1 MNAKQAKAIMLT
13 TLMDML
19 GYKAIKT
26 ERGGQELKYLSP
38 FRKEAEPS
46 FNVNLLKNSWYD
58 FGEGEGGNTLDFVVT
73 YLRSNGKPSSVKDA
87 LSWLDQTTGRYK
99 STSRNT
105 TQTSNHSSFSQQAAP
120 EVKITAP
127 KAPTRLLEF
136 IRAHNIEDPRIYSYL
151 NKRGIPPIIVDLYL
165 QEIHY
170 RNIESG
176 KPFFAFGMPNAG
188 GGYEIRAASDKL
200 KFKSSLIANDIS
212 FIGGTKGE
220 GVVNVF
226 EGMTD
231 FLSLLVMLGVKNLKG
246 DSIIMHSLSS
256 FTRTCDYIKANGYS
270 RINTFLDNNKS
281 GESYSLKFAE
291 VFGDR
296 AINNS
301 PHFQPHEDLND
312 TLRSGAIPNFTPK
325 IDYPNP

>member
-1 MNAKQAKAIMLT
+1 MNAKQAKAILLT
-13 TLMDML
+13 SLMDVL

-58 FGEGEGGNTLDFVVT
+58 FGEGEGGNTLDFAIT
-73 YLRSNGKPSSVKDA
+73 FLRSNGKPSSVKDA
-87 LSWLDQTTGRYK
+87 LSWLEQTTGLYQSAHK
-99 STSRNT
+99 TINT
-105 TQTSNHSSFSQQAAP
+105 PQKNFSFSQQTAP
-120 EVKITAP
+120 EGKITPP

-136 IRAHNIEDPRIYSYL
+136 TRAQNIEDPRIYSYL
-151 NKRGIPPIIVDLYL
+151 KKRGIPANIVNLYL
-165 QEIHY
+165 EEVYY
-170 RNIESG
+170 RNIETG
-176 KPFFAFGMPNAG
+176 KSFFAFGMRNASG
-188 GGYEIRAASDKL
+188 GFEIRTASDQL

-256 FTRTCDYIKANGYS
+256 FARTCDYIKANGYS

-281 GESYSLKFAE
+281 GESYSFKFAE
-291 VFGDR
+291 VFGDLV
-296 AINNS
+296 INNS
-301 PHFQPHEDLND
+301 PHFHPHEDLND
-312 TLRSGAIPNFTPK
+312 ALRSGKLPDFTPK
-325 IDYPNP
+325 LDTPKP